1 MGLFSRQNLTARTSD
16 SRYTIGEEIAN
27 SITHG
32 LGAGLAVAGLIFLVY
47 YSAAYGTVWHI
58 VSCAIYGTTLVL
70 LYTISTL
77 YHSIPSPRF
86 KSVMRILDHS
96 AIFLLIAGTYT
107 PFTLVSLRGPWGWSL
122 LGVIWGAAILGILF
136 QTALQKSW
144 VSLTVALYVLMGWA
158 IVVAVKPLLDVIPTE
173 GFLLL
178 LYGGLAYTLGTV
190 FYIWKQMRFHHAI
203 WHVFVLAGSVFH
215 FFAVFYYVLPE
226 VN

>member
-32 LGAGLAVAGLIFLVY
+32 LGAGLAIAGLVFLVY
-47 YSAAYGTVWHI
+47 YSAVYGTIWHI

-178 LYGGLAYTLGTV
+178 LYGGLAYTLGTA

-203 WHVFVLAGSVFH
+203 WHVFVLAGSAFH

-226 VN
+226 VS

>member
-32 LGAGLAVAGLIFLVY
+32 LGAGLAIAGLVSLVY
-47 YSAAYGTVWHI
+47 YSAVYGTIWHI

-107 PFTLVSLRGPWGWSL
+107 PFTLVGLRGPWGWSL

-178 LYGGLAYTLGTV
+178 LYGGLAYTLGTA

-203 WHVFVLAGSVFH
+203 WHVFVLAGSAFH

-226 VN
+226 VS